1 MSKTSKARRK
11 VLACALSC
19 VLAFGLVPVPA
30 FAEAA
35 TDTAAATDAAPAV
48 EDALGAAAAAAGANA
63 APATDATD
71 AAATAQDSAASGKDG
86 VSAGQAAS
94 GEGIAL
100 QGDASEATYDAQ
112 AERWATSKGVA
123 GLKTENDNGYVE
135 GEATPAQMYFTID
148 EQTSAITI
156 TGIDG
161 GATAVEMP
169 SSIDGHSVV
178 ALGWGAF
185 CGSSVEAVSLPDSLE
200 ALGENAFYQCAKLRT
215 VAWPNNPAFTTI
227 SAEAFRECPLLED
240 DVVAAIPASVTEIGY
255 MAFAYC
261 EPRTY
266 VQGETPEPFTEIVIP
281 DSVKRIESE
290 AFRCCSHVRSITI
303 GSSVEYIGKRA
314 FSGMSVGGAGMPSI
328 EGVEVTLPAS
338 LQSMGEDA
346 FDNTVI
352 RSAAG
357 STTWLRNAVVLR
369 VMNPDF
375 AFEEYEYGGTLEFD
389 GKKYVN
395 PFSIGQTIIA
405 YDTNSSGEP
414 SWIKRFA
421 DSVEGQT
428 DEHNPDKPAYTFQ
441 WMEEQVQVTGTIPA
455 GASAVLLQN
464 GTRTA
469 IEVAADGSFTA
480 PAFTNATATV
490 CVSLDGYYDKTFTR
504 QASEMEGTWDIGVLS
519 EGDFEKIPASRNMAV
534 NVMAQTGVNEA
545 GSPLYAPMA
554 LTDDLALTL
563 SQNGVVL
570 KEGEDADY
578 VRQSWGI
585 VLSEALADANEP
597 LALTVVPADALRLGG
612 ATVSAKPEAG
622 SFDVK
627 LAQWGTATVQVKSP
641 FAGASTVMVFDS
653 RGARVASGDTSFMG
667 YEADG
672 VTPIMKTKTPQ
683 LKAGTYTVIA
693 VSQSGVDLATPTL
706 SAFLRMGLEEGEQYA
721 KATISIED
729 GKDSSVVLE
738 APAFDVSSWRKQVGV
753 KTCGFI
759 ALRNSAVVGGEVS
772 LRASYGLTDGVK
784 AEKLMLSLTSDQ
796 VGSPC
801 AAVSAPGE
809 SYSIISGIE
818 GSFDG
823 GSLSFSLSGDE
834 ANASRV
840 VDIRAVPLLE
850 GSYSVSALLALSNGK
865 TVPLGSVS
873 FTSMDGFIS
882 LDSDE
887 AALSGNKAQV
897 YAKPGTWTAL
907 RVGDGAALAPKQTNA
922 LGYATF
928 EYDLPAGVIVNE
940 RVKLTAA
947 LGDSADTAS
956 AALANNPCDTAY
968 VRFVPRATVDTFKV
982 TNRGTTQTLIENGKE
997 TGNGLI
1003 TRHQFANKRN
1013 AYWTFDLTLSV
1024 ADGVQ
1029 MQDELSLVVLC
1040 MGGQT
1045 VQVPLKKREEGQG
1058 TVRFTGEYV
1067 DESYLAMV
1075 KDYEA
1080 QGLTGTMSLGAFENV
1095 FVPQTYAISSASLGL
1110 VAIDADTTVK
1120 KAKESADEKNAQFNT
1135 VLVKGSEELAEEAQI
1150 IDQEFDAL
1158 IDAIA
1163 EDAEAAGATESAEEL
1178 AAAIKS
1184 EVGSA
1189 SDVITEGGNADGV
1202 TIDKMIFDGAY
1213 SPDDEWYADWAAA
1226 EASADPET
1234 KAAIAAVKNA
1244 VSRNDASLQRCEDEI
1259 GKMIGVGSLG
1269 QYGSWMEAFV
1279 ASLQKNAGVKV
1290 SRKAVDTSS
1299 YRALDAKSGFK
1310 ESDDETVSGFTAYF
1324 YEDDEEDPIYLEAD
1338 FEDIAESDQS
1348 LSINTNSVALAAST
1362 YDNIVGIVTPYRK
1375 AFTQFGKTVGVDGLA
1390 GKIARNLRRLK
1401 GMEIEAKMWGVTA
1414 KMRNPLGAGLGAL
1427 DAGLSCYAANDAINN
1442 YAASW
1447 EAYNQLKGDLE
1458 GLKLQRDY
1466 LLRKEPKSDDDWKCI
1481 NAMNKE
1487 LSEGELF
1494 RDLLEV
1500 QAHQDEANAK
1510 IAITM
1515 AAGGAAATLASGGT
1529 AGAVLSTIGAVNDAS
1544 SVTANTLRA
1553 EKLNAA
1559 QADYEYAQALR
1570 ERACEG
1576 KIVMNPS
1583 EMTDAELAKR
1593 AGHGDAHAQNVL
1605 EARYARYRSNVAVD
1619 PSGFVYEAVESNL
1632 VEGATAEIWVA
1643 DDDEGTNA
1651 RTWEAGS
1658 YEQENPILT
1667 DANGAFNWD
1676 TPTGWYQVRVTKD
1689 GYEETR
1695 SAWLPVPPAQMGIML
1710 GLVSTE
1716 APAVTRA
1723 NAYTDCV
1730 EIEFSQYMDASDEA
1744 TAQLAVEGLPSSAS
1758 FEWVDA
1764 APGAD
1769 GKPLS
1774 RVLRIK
1780 PATSLA
1786 AGSAVSLVLSGARNY
1801 VGVGAE
1807 GGVHRSGDLVVGV
1820 RPAELKLNV
1829 EQGISVVEGES
1840 AQIVAY
1846 VHDASGNPLPGVVVD
1861 AAIDFAEIVV
1871 FSEDFAVT
1879 DAEGK
1884 ATFEV
1889 YGVLSGLAGLIVS
1902 VGDTTLSK
1910 DVDVRVCTDQVRP
1923 ARPTATLGSVVLDAS
1938 APKENYVTV
1947 PQGTKLELTAE
1958 EGATI
1963 YYSTNNTCPCRDEG
1977 RQIYSSPIT
1986 LTENGYYRIAAY
1998 KEGLEDE
2005 YSERLNITVTVEG
2018 AGPGGG
2024 EDPGPDEP
2032 TFSDVDYGEWY
2043 APGVSFVV
2051 AKGLM
2056 RGYSDSDAFGV
2067 GNSLTRAELAM
2078 ILWRYTDP
2086 DAAAAFVAEESKNET
2101 GLPDVADGEWYTGA
2115 ANWAVSAGVING
2127 YEGENGE
2134 RTGFGPSDPV
2144 TCEQLLLIL
2153 YNLKGTPADPSSL
2166 ESIIDAD
2173 DISAW
2178 ARTAAAWALHVELV
2192 KGYELED
2199 GTRAL
2204 VPGESIARERVA
2216 MVLRNAFD
2224 LGIL

>member
-112 AERWATSKGVA
+112 AERWATSRGVA

-469 IEVAADGSFTA
+469 IEVASNGTFTVS
-480 PAFTNATATV
+480 AFTNATATV

-597 LALTVVPADALRLGG
+597 LALSVVPADALRLGS

-641 FAGASTVMVFDS
+641 FAGASTVVVFDS
-653 RGARVASGDTSFMG
+653 QGARVASGDTSFMG
-667 YEADG
+667 YDANG

-721 KATISIED
+721 RATISIED

-1003 TRHQFANKRN
+1003 TRHQFASKRN

-1807 GGVHRSGDLVVGV
+1807 DGVHRSGDLVVGV

-1846 VHDASGNPLPGVVVD
+1846 VRDASGNPLPGVVVD

-1879 DAEGK
+1879 NAEGK

-1889 YGVLSGLAGLIVS
+1889 YGVLSGLAGLVVS

-1977 RQIYSSPIT
+1977 RQIYSGPIT

-2078 ILWRYTDP
+2078 ILWRYTEP

>member
-545 GSPLYAPMA
+545 GGPLYAPMA

-947 LGDSADTAS
+947 LGDSADAAS

-1515 AAGGAAATLASGGT
+1515 AASGAAATLASGGT

>member
-1 MSKTSKARRK
+1 MSKKSKARRK

-19 VLAFGLVPVPA
+19 VLAFGLVPAPA

-35 TDTAAATDAAPAV
+35 ADAAPEADATAAAAD
-48 EDALGAAAAAAGANA
+48 ANA
-63 APATDATD
+63 TLVID
-71 AAATAQDSAASGKDG
+71 AAATAQGPTAPAKDG
-86 VSAGQAAS
+86 VSAGQATS
-94 GEGIAL
+94 DEGIAL
-100 QGDASEATYDAQ
+100 QGDTSEATYDEQ
-112 AERWATSKGVA
+112 ADRWATSKGVT
-123 GLKTENDNGYVE
+123 GVKTENDSGYAE
-135 GEATPAQMYFTID
+135 GEATPAQMYFTVD
-148 EQTSAITI
+148 EQTSAITV
-156 TGIDG
+156 TGIDS

-169 SSIDGHSVV
+169 SLIDGHSVI
-178 ALGWGAF
+178 AIGWGAF
-185 CGSSVEAVSLPDSLE
+185 YGSSIETVSLPDSLE
-200 ALGENAFYQCAKLRT
+200 TLGENAFYQCAKLRT
-215 VAWPNNPAFTTI
+215 VTWPNNPAFTAI
-227 SAEAFRECPLLED
+227 SAEAFKECPLLED

-314 FSGMSVGGAGMPSI
+314 FSGMSVGSAGMPSI

-338 LQSMGEDA
+338 VQSMDEDA

-369 VMNPDF
+369 VLNPDF
-375 AFEEYEYGGTLEFD
+375 SFEEYEYGGTLEFD

-405 YDTNSSGEP
+405 FDTNSSGEP
-414 SWIKRFA
+414 SWIKLFA

-464 GTRTA
+464 GTRTP
-469 IEVAADGSFTA
+469 IEVAADGSFA
-480 PAFTNATATV
+480 VPAFTNTTATV
-490 CVSLDGYYDKTFTR
+490 CISLDGYYDKTFTR
-504 QASEMEGTWDIGVLS
+504 QAPEMERTWDIGVLS
-519 EGDFEKIPASRNMAV
+519 GGDFEKIPASRNMAV
-534 NVMAQTGVNEA
+534 NVMAQTGVNDA

-554 LTDDLALTL
+554 LTDDFALTL
-563 SQNGVVL
+563 SQGGVL
-570 KEGEDADY
+570 LEEGEDADY
-578 VRQSWGI
+578 VRQSWGV

-597 LALTVVPADALRLGG
+597 LALTVVPADSLKLGS
-612 ATVSAKPEAG
+612 ATVTAKPEAG

-627 LAQWGTATVQVKSP
+627 LAQWGTATVQVKSA

-653 RGARVASGDTSFMG
+653 QGARVASGDTSFLG
-667 YEADG
+667 YDADG
-672 VTPIMKTKTPQ
+672 ATPLMKTKTPQ
-683 LKAGTYTVIA
+683 LKAGTYTVVA

-706 SAFLRMGLEEGEQYA
+706 SAFLRMGLEEGAQYA
-721 KATISIED
+721 KTTIAIED
-729 GKDSSVVLE
+729 GKDASVVLE

-753 KTCGFI
+753 KACGFT
-759 ALRNSAVVGGEVS
+759 ALRNSAVVGGEVA
-772 LRASYGLTDGVK
+772 LRASYALTDGAK

-796 VGSPC
+796 AGSPC
-801 AAVSAPGE
+801 AALSAPGE

-840 VDIRAVPLLE
+840 ADIRFTPLLE
-850 GSYSVSALLALSNGK
+850 GSCNVSASLALDNGK

-873 FTSMDGFIS
+873 FTAMDGFIS

-907 RVGDGAALAPKQTNA
+907 KVGDGVALEAKQTNA

-928 EYDLPAGVIVNE
+928 EYDLPDGVIVNE

-947 LGDSADTAS
+947 LGDSGEAAR
-956 AALANNPCDTAY
+956 AALASNPCDTAS

-982 TNRGTTQTLIENGKE
+982 TNRGTTQTLIEGGKE

-1024 ADGVQ
+1024 AGGVQ

-1045 VQVPLKKREEGQG
+1045 VQVPLKKREEAQDS
-1058 TVRFTGEYV
+1058 VRFTGEYV
-1067 DESYLAMV
+1067 DESYLAMAR
-1075 KDYEA
+1075 DYEA

-1095 FVPQTYAISSASLGL
+1095 FVPQTYAISSAALGL

-1120 KAKESADEKNAQFNT
+1120 KAKGSADEKNAQFNT
-1135 VLVKGSEELAEEAQI
+1135 VLVKGSEELAEEAQK

-1189 SDVITEGGNADGV
+1189 SEVITEGGNADGV
-1202 TIDKMIFDGAY
+1202 TIDKMIFDGSY

-1226 EASADPET
+1226 EVGADPET
-1234 KAAIAAVKNA
+1234 KATIAAVKNV

-1279 ASLQKNAGVKV
+1279 ASLEKNAGVKV
-1290 SRKAVDTSS
+1290 GRKAVDTSG

-1310 ESDDETVSGFTAYF
+1310 ESDDETVSGFSAYL
-1324 YEDDEEDPIYLEAD
+1324 YEDDEEDPLYLEAD

-1375 AFTQFGKTVGVDGLA
+1375 AFTQFGKTVGVDELA

-1466 LLRKEPKSDDDWKCI
+1466 LLRKEPKSEDDWKCI

-1487 LSEGELF
+1487 LADGELF

-1510 IAITM
+1510 VAITM

-1576 KIVMNPS
+1576 KVVMNPS

-1605 EARYARYRSNVAVD
+1605 EARYAKYRSNVAVD
-1619 PSGFVYEAVESNL
+1619 PSGLVYEAVESNL

-1643 DDDEGTNA
+1643 DDDAGANA
-1651 RTWEAGS
+1651 HRWEAGP

-1689 GYEETR
+1689 GYGEAC

-1716 APAVTRA
+1716 APAVVRA

-1730 EIEFSQYMDASDEA
+1730 EIEFTQYMDASDAA
-1744 TAQLAVEGLPSSAS
+1744 TAQLAAEGLQGDVS

-1764 APGAD
+1764 VDGAS
-1769 GKPLS
+1769 GTPLS
-1774 RVLRIK
+1774 KVLRVK
-1780 PATSLA
+1780 PATPLA
-1786 AGSAVSLVLSGARNY
+1786 AGSTVSLVLSGARNY
-1801 VGVGAE
+1801 VGTGAE
-1807 GGVHRSGDLVVGV
+1807 DGVHRSGGLVVGV

-1829 EQGISVVEGES
+1829 EQGISLKEGEG
-1840 AQIVAY
+1840 AQVVAY
-1846 VHDASGNPLPGVVVD
+1846 VRDASGNPLAGVVTD
-1861 AAIDFAEIVV
+1861 AAIDSAEIATL
-1871 FSEDFAVT
+1871 SDDFAVT

-1889 YGVLSGLAGLIVS
+1889 SGVLSGLTGLSVS
-1902 VGDTTLSK
+1902 VGETTLSK
-1910 DVDVRVCTDQVRP
+1910 DIDVRVCADQVRP
-1923 ARPTATLGSVVLDAS
+1923 ARPVATLGTVVLDAS

-1947 PQGTKLELTAE
+1947 PWGTKLELAAE

-1977 RQIYSSPIT
+1977 RQVYSGPIT

-2018 AGPGGG
+2018 VGPGGG
-2024 EDPGPDEP
+2024 ESPGPDEP

-2051 AKGLM
+2051 TKGLM

-2086 DAAAAFVAEESKNET
+2086 DAAASFVAEESKNET

-2153 YNLKGTPADPSSL
+2153 YNLKGAPTDPSSL
-2166 ESIIDAD
+2166 GSITDAD
-2173 DISAW
+2173 DISPW

-2192 KGYELED
+2192 KGYACED

-2216 MVLRNAFD
+2216 MVLRNAFE

>member
-545 GSPLYAPMA
+545 GGPLYAPMA

-947 LGDSADTAS
+947 LGDSADAAS

>member
-947 LGDSADTAS
+947 LGDSADAAS

-2166 ESIIDAD
+2166 
-2173 DISAW
+2173 
-2178 ARTAAAWALHVELV
+2178 
-2192 KGYELED
+2192 
-2199 GTRAL
+2199 
-2204 VPGESIARERVA
+2204 
-2216 MVLRNAFD
+2216 
-2224 LGIL
+2224 